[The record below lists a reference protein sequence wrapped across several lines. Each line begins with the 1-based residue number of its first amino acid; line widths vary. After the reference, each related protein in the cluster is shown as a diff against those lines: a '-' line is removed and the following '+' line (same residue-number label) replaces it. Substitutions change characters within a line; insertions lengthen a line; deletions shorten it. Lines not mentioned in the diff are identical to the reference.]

1 MKDILHSVHFP
12 WLSFAFIC
20 PSFFMVGAELAL
32 ENVQGSSHG
41 AGPTVLDFLPCLSLA
56 LTHRISGLGKA
67 S

>member
-1 MKDILHSVHFP
+1 
-12 WLSFAFIC
+12 
-20 PSFFMVGAELAL
+20 MVGAELAL